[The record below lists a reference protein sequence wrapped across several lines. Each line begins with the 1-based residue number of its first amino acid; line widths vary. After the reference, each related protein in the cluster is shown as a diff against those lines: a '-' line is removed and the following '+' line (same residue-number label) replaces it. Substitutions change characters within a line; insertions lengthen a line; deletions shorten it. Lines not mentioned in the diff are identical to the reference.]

1 MKQQIAEAFNYATT
15 KCGGKEITPR
25 FITEVDNFIKCRN
38 DRRYKV
44 KFKAASNTSALV
56 EYQGRRYYVW
66 FGWTNSSYVCEND

>member
-1 MKQQIAEAFNYATT
+1 MENQIAEAFNSTAT

-44 KFKAASNTSALV
+44 KFKATSSTSALV
-56 EYQGRRYYVW
+56 EYQGRRYCVW
-66 FGWTNSSYVCEND
+66 YDWTNSAYVCK

>member
-25 FITEVDNFIKCRN
+25 FITEVNAFIKCRN

-44 KFKAASNTSALV
+44 KFKATSSTSALV

-66 FGWTNSSYVCEND
+66 YGWINSAYVCEND